1 MQRRCRIFRESVK
14 SRGNNHFWAGIMLN
28 IINRPEL
35 QKCTV
40 DFPVGEALFLEG
52 DSSQDMYILVSGR
65 LEIFKDEKK
74 ISEITEPGSMVG
86 EMSYLLGSRRTATV
100 KAGTDIKVIHVPCGR
115 ITEFL
120 DDFPA
125 LAPEITRSLAR
136 RLQDTTK
143 VVHGLKEFCD
153 QLPDAVVMTDKECNI
168 LAWNRAAEK
177 LYGRTWQQM
186 QGHSVKEIYRDPVAC
201 QEFIDDVQMGRS
213 LREKVM
219 VISHPDDEERFVSF
233 STTILY
239 DGHHNPEGYILMGR
253 DVTRMKNLEQ
263 KYKRI
268 RKWLIPAAV
277 ICALLV
283 VAIFAGLPYFSK
295 GARILDHK
303 KQSFRNRI
311 VMDSQLLAKE
321 IGSALQD
328 GGGRAVRRV
337 MADYFVDG
345 EARLNGIGGL
355 LLLDRN
361 KKVINGYFAGMDEG
375 LQVGE
380 MGSNYSGISFKGKDS
395 SPYGLLSLFRSDK
408 NHHLGMKGT
417 EIAYQLQGEAGGWL
431 VFQLDMEQ
439 LERESGIDVGSL
451 EDMEF

>member
-1 MQRRCRIFRESVK
+1 
-14 SRGNNHFWAGIMLN
+14 MLD

-35 QKCTV
+35 KKYTV
-40 DFPVGEALFLEG
+40 DFPVGESLFLEG

-65 LEIFKDEKK
+65 LEIYKDDKK

-100 KAGTDIKVIHVPCGR
+100 KAGTDVKVIHIPSGQVTDF
-115 ITEFL
+115 IN
-120 DDFPA
+120 DFPD
-125 LAPEITRSLAR
+125 LAPEITRGLAR

-153 QLPDAVVMTDKECNI
+153 QLPDAVVMTDKECKI

-186 QGHSVKEIYRDPVAC
+186 QGHSIKEIYRDPVAC
-201 QEFIDDVQMGRS
+201 QDFIDDVQVGQS

-219 VISHPDDEERFVSF
+219 VIIHPDDEERFVSF

-239 DGHHNPEGYILMGR
+239 DGHHNLEGYILMGR
-253 DVTRMKNLEQ
+253 DVTRVKNLEQ
-263 KYKRI
+263 KYERV

-283 VAIFAGLPYFSK
+283 VAIFAGLPYFTK
-295 GARILDHK
+295 GAKILDHK

-311 VMDSQLLAKE
+311 VMDSHLLARE
-321 IGSALQD
+321 IGSALQE
-328 GGGRAVRRV
+328 GGPQDVRRV

-345 EARLNGIGGL
+345 EARLNGIGGV

-361 KKVINGYFAGMDEG
+361 KKVINGYFPGMDEG
-375 LQVGE
+375 LQVSE
-380 MGSNYSGISFKGKDS
+380 MGSNYSGISFKGKES
-395 SPYGLLSLFRSDK
+395 SPYRVLSLFRSDK
-408 NHHLGMKGT
+408 NHHLGVKGT
-417 EIAYQLQGEAGGWL
+417 EIAYQLQGAEGGWL

-439 LERESGIDVGSL
+439 LDRESGIDADSL